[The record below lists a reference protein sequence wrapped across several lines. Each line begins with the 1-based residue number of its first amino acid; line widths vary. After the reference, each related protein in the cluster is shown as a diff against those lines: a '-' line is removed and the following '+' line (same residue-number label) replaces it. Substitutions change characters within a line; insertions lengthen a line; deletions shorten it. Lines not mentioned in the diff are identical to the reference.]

1 MKMRIGLIVDNEYN
15 NDPRVSNEAKA
26 LQKAGFDVCILCFN
40 YGGYKT
46 QEIVSGIKVSR
57 VKIRRKL
64 KDILFGIVNTIPL
77 YHHFWANEIVKFIQ
91 DEKIDVIHVADMYM
105 ARSGY
110 LAKTKTNVQ
119 LVLDLKENYPAAVV
133 NYEWTKHFLKRIAAK
148 PLKWKKL
155 EKEYLGYADYIVT
168 MCDVLK
174 EKLLDR
180 YYSLK
185 PENMFVYMN
194 VPDTDFLLAQTVEGN
209 KVAKDGSFL
218 VVYFG
223 GVAIRRGIITAI
235 EAVHALRM
243 KGENVKLLLL
253 GPIDT
258 PEIPMFNKYLHNP
271 DFKDSII
278 YIPWIELSEL
288 PEYISV
294 ADVGISPIVKSEQH
308 DTTIANKMFQYSLFG
323 KPIIVSNCEPQIRI
337 IEQDKSGLV
346 HLSENADDL
355 AAKILF
361 LKQNPVVAKQ
371 MGENGR
377 IAVMEKYNLNV
388 ASKELIDLYTF
399 LANTNNH

>member
-1 MKMRIGLIVDNEYN
+1 MRIGLIVDNEYN

-26 LQKAGFDVCILCFN
+26 LQKAGFEVSVLCFN
-40 YGGYKT
+40 YGRYQKE
-46 QEIVSGIKVSR
+46 EIVRGVKVTR

-64 KDILFGIVNTIPL
+64 KDILFGIVNTIPI
-77 YHHFWANEIVKFIQ
+77 YHYFWANEIVKFICK
-91 DEKIDVIHVADMYM
+91 EKIDVIHLADMYM

-110 LAKTKTNVQ
+110 LAKKKSNVR

-133 NYEWTKHFLKRIAAK
+133 NYEWTKHFLKRITSQ

-174 EKLLDR
+174 EKLLAR
-180 YYSLK
+180 YVFLK

-194 VPDTDFLLAQTVEGN
+194 VPDTDFLLAQTITGS
-209 KVAKDGSFL
+209 KVKKEGSFL

-235 EAVHALRM
+235 EAVQKLRS
-243 KGENVKLLLL
+243 KGENIKLLLI
-253 GPIDT
+253 GPVDT
-258 PEIPMFNKYLHNP
+258 PEAELFNKYLQSP
-271 DFKDSII
+271 DYKDSIL
-278 YIPWIELSEL
+278 YVPWIGLREL

-337 IEQDKSGLV
+337 VEQDKSGLV

-355 AAKILF
+355 AEKILF
-361 LKQNPVVAKQ
+361 LKQNPVIAKQ

-377 IAVMEKYNLNV
+377 SAVLNKYNLNV
-388 ASKELIDLYTF
+388 ASNELINLYTR
-399 LANTNNH
+399 LSGMNNH